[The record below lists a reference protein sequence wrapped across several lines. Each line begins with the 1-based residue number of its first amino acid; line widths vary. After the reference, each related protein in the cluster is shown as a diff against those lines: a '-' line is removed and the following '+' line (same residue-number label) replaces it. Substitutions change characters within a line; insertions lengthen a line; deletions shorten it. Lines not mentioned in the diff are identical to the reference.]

1 MDQLPNT
8 SVCGIFTSRRNCT
21 GLAGTP
27 MQHIFCTQ
35 RPKDAPI
42 ASNAVLTFV
51 QDFIDL
57 VRGATLQIECCTK
70 EVSHPS
76 LHNSSLFGLK
86 TELTKLHPPQSIFL
100 FERPH
105 TPSRPMMIVH
115 APNAGNSNFL
125 GLSSNHN
132 TTTINI
138 NVVDPKNAAT
148 ASIALLSSKFR
159 LVVPTAI
166 RDMTTLKA
174 AREIGSDYEPSD
186 VDIFCGRGKGFYN
199 RPGNKSFRTLV
210 GSYIPAYLAAKTK
223 VDKSAVLNTIVDK
236 VRNLHDPTT
245 GRPAQFIKFSK
256 KTGWVEIGDEQAR
269 EKVGHAMRE
278 AISTV
283 EEGGSSSVD
292 KSVVPPSN
300 SKPVHKAKAAA
311 SRKAP
316 SQKAATTSKN
326 KQPLTAAAAPPKNG
340 NFLPMES
347 INVAVSSSCRQQEGM
362 LSMMNV
368 DEDLEDE
375 PYLNEFA
382 RQLPIMPSTT
392 MTDSATTTGNNNS
405 STTTNSFLWG
415 GSRRR
420 TSGRSSFL
428 STTRDSMS
436 SDMMRAA
443 IESFIGI

>member
-1 MDQLPNT
+1 
-8 SVCGIFTSRRNCT
+8 
-21 GLAGTP
+21 
-27 MQHIFCTQ
+27 MQHIFCTH
-35 RPKDAPI
+35 RSKDAPI

-70 EVSHPS
+70 RGLASLPS
-76 LHNSSLFGLK
+76 QLIPLWVE

-100 FERPH
+100 TNVRPH

-115 APNAGNSNFL
+115 APNNAGNSNFL
-125 GLSSNHN
+125 GLSSHHSLN

-174 AREIGSDYEPSD
+174 AREIGPDYEPSD

-283 EEGGSSSVD
+283 EEGGSNSVD
-292 KSVVPPSN
+292 KLVVPPSN
-300 SKPVHKAKAAA
+300 NSSTGKIKPVHNKAKAAA

-316 SQKAATTSKN
+316 SQKAATAAGATSRN
-326 KQPLTAAAAPPKNG
+326 KQPLTTAAAPNNG

-347 INVAVSSSCRQQEGM
+347 INVAVSSCRPQEGILTM
-362 LSMMNV
+362 INV
-368 DEDLEDE
+368 DEYLEDE

-392 MTDSATTTGNNNS
+392 TTDSATTTTGNNS
-405 STTTNSFLWG
+405 STTTNGFLW

>member
-1 MDQLPNT
+1 
-8 SVCGIFTSRRNCT
+8 
-21 GLAGTP
+21 
-27 MQHIFCTQ
+27 
-35 RPKDAPI
+35 
-42 ASNAVLTFV
+42 
-51 QDFIDL
+51 
-57 VRGATLQIECCTK
+57 
-70 EVSHPS
+70 
-76 LHNSSLFGLK
+76 
-86 TELTKLHPPQSIFL
+86 
-100 FERPH
+100 
-105 TPSRPMMIVH
+105 MMIVH
-115 APNAGNSNFL
+115 APNDGSNFL
-125 GLSSNHN
+125 GLSNHSLN
-132 TTTINI
+132 TTINI

-174 AREIGSDYEPSD
+174 AREIGPDYEPSD

-236 VRNLHDPTT
+236 VRSLHDPTT

-292 KSVVPPSN
+292 KLVVPPSN
-300 SKPVHKAKAAA
+300 HSSNTGKTKPVNNKAKAAA

-316 SQKAATTSKN
+316 SQKAAATSRT
-326 KQPLTAAAAPPKNG
+326 KQPLTSTTAPNNG

-347 INVAVSSSCRQQEGM
+347 IDVSSCRHQEGM
-362 LSMMNV
+362 LSMINV
-368 DEDLEDE
+368 DADLEDE

-382 RQLPIMPSTT
+382 RQMPIMPSTT
-392 MTDSATTTGNNNS
+392 TDSATTGNNN

-415 GSRRR
+415 GSSRRR

-428 STTRDSMS
+428 SSTRDSMS